1 MLNDKIAPKTS
12 TRLSSPGS
20 VLIAEQEFHEVAI
33 AFAKMLVHNP
43 YSPRMEGMIK
53 VFEQKYERLETAIA
67 FERADDAAAASE
79 KSKTRPPSAP

>member
-12 TRLSSPGS
+12 TRLSSPDS
-20 VLIAEQEFHEVAI
+20 VLIAEQDFHEVAI

-53 VFEQKYERLETAIA
+53 LVEQKYERLESAIA
-67 FERADDAAAASE
+67 FERADDAAASAE
-79 KSKTRPPSAP
+79 KSKTRTPSTP